1 MRTVLFAAVVA
12 LSAPAWSQPPAAA
25 PAPAETRS
33 TEPEP
38 LPAEKRPAWYKLFP
52 RSFARELI
60 KDGTRAVAI
69 QVDDHHLGPVRTG
82 DAVDVLAVFD
92 AKKSNGSKERVGA
105 TLIQNMR
112 VLGVER
118 GNSKTKGTLR
128 LRANPNEAQ
137 YLALAVVQ
145 AEVSIS
151 LRKEN
156 DPDIYPMEMATF
168 VRLFR

>member
-1 MRTVLFAAVVA
+1 MRTFLFAALVA
-12 LSAPAWSQPPAAA
+12 LSSSPAWSNPGEAA
-25 PAPAETRS
+25 
-33 TEPEP
+33 P

-92 AKKSNGSKERVGA
+92 ARKERGAKERVGA
-105 TLIQNMR
+105 TLIQNLR

-118 GNSKTKGTLR
+118 GDAKTKGTLR

-145 AEVSIS
+145 AELSIA

-168 VRLFR
+168 VKLFR

>member
-1 MRTVLFAAVVA
+1 MRALLFAALVA
-12 LSAPAWSQPPAAA
+12 LTSSPAWSNPTEAA
-25 PAPAETRS
+25 
-33 TEPEP
+33 P

-60 KDGTRAVAI
+60 KEGTRAVSI
-69 QVDDHHLGPVRTG
+69 QVDDYHLGPIRTG

-92 AKKSNGSKERVGA
+92 AKKERGAKERVGA

-112 VLGVER
+112 ILGVER
-118 GNSKTKGTLR
+118 GSAKTKGTLR

-137 YLALAVVQ
+137 YLALASVQ
-145 AEVSIS
+145 AELSIS
-151 LRKEN
+151 LRKDH

-168 VRLFR
+168 VKLFR

>member
-1 MRTVLFAAVVA
+1 MRTLLFAALVA
-12 LSAPAWSQPPAAA
+12 LSAPAWSK
-25 PAPAETRS
+25 PAEDAS
-33 TEPEP
+33 
-38 LPAEKRPAWYKLFP
+38 LSAYKRPAWYKLFP

-69 QVDDHHLGPVRTG
+69 QVDDYHLGPVRTG

-92 AKKSNGSKERVGA
+92 SRKERGGKERVGA

-118 GNSKTKGTLR
+118 GNAKTKGTLR

-137 YLALAVVQ
+137 YLALATVQ
-145 AEVSIS
+145 AEISIS
-151 LRKEN
+151 LRKDH

-168 VRLFR
+168 VKLFR

>member
-1 MRTVLFAAVVA
+1 MRTFLFAAVVA
-12 LSAPAWSQPPAAA
+12 LSAPAWSQPPEA
-25 PAPAETRS
+25 PPFPS
-33 TEPEP
+33 
-38 LPAEKRPAWYKLFP
+38 EKRPAWYKLFP

-92 AKKSNGSKERVGA
+92 AKKASGSKERVGA

-112 VLGVER
+112 VLGVVR
-118 GNSKTKGTLR
+118 GNAKTKGTLR

-145 AEVSIS
+145 AELSIS
-151 LRKEN
+151 LRKDN

-168 VRLFR
+168 VKLFR

>member
-12 LSAPAWSQPPAAA
+12 LSAPAWSQPPEAVL
-25 PAPAETRS
+25 PAERFT
-33 TEPEP
+33 PEAP
-38 LPAEKRPAWYKLFP
+38 SLPAEKRPAWYKLFP

-60 KDGTRAVAI
+60 KEGTRAVAI
-69 QVDDHHLGPVRTG
+69 RVDDHHLGPVRTG

-92 AKKSNGSKERVGA
+92 ARKTSGARERVGS

-118 GNSKTKGTLR
+118 GDAKTKGTLR

-137 YLALAVVQ
+137 YLALAAVQ
-145 AEVSIS
+145 SELSIS
-151 LRKEN
+151 LRKEH
-156 DPDIYPMEMATF
+156 DPDIYPMEMSTF
-168 VRLFR
+168 VKLFR

>member
-1 MRTVLFAAVVA
+1 MRTLLFAVLVA
-12 LSAPAWSQPPAAA
+12 LTSSPAWSN
-25 PAPAETRS
+25 PAEAA
-33 TEPEP
+33 P

-69 QVDDHHLGPVRTG
+69 QVDDYHLGPVRTG

-92 AKKSNGSKERVGA
+92 ATKQRGAKERVGA
-105 TLIQNMR
+105 TLIQNLR
-112 VLGVER
+112 VIGVER
-118 GNSKTKGTLR
+118 GTAKMKGTLR

-137 YLALAVVQ
+137 YLALAAVQ
-145 AEVSIS
+145 AEISIA

-168 VRLFR
+168 VKLFR